1 MAYSGDFV
9 HDEIE
14 GCGRYVYANGD
25 MYEGRFVAGKR
36 HGYGMYHYKVGTR
49 VRLGGMG
56 RGSGGTFGHLGTRF
70 AIGLICYMPVF
81 LQCCS
86 PFKYILSFT

>member
-49 VRLGGMG
+49 VGLGGH
-56 RGSGGTFGHLGTRF
+56 GSGVGGHFRASWYKVRNRPHLLHAGVS
-70 AIGLICYMPVF
+70 PV
-81 LQCCS
+81 L
-86 PFKYILSFT
+86 